1 MKEPKEP
8 LLYKIVRP
16 IITFLFKI
24 VYQPKYKGT
33 EYIPEKGRIVLG
45 GNHTNNLDC
54 LLLISSTKR
63 VIHFLAKDSLINGKF
78 GFIFKNMGIIPV
90 NRSIHDKSALNNA
103 INTLN
108 EEKVI
113 GIFPE
118 STINRTTDT
127 IMPFKI
133 GCVKMAHDTDSY
145 IIPFTISGEYKIFK
159 KSIEIEFFTPYK
171 TESDDLTK
179 ENERLMEFISS
190 NLEEKRR

>member
-1 MKEPKEP
+1 MKEP

-16 IITFLFKI
+16 IVSFLFKI
-24 VYQPKYKGT
+24 VYQPTFKGR
-33 EYIPEKGRIVLG
+33 EYIPENGRIVLG

-54 LLLISSTKR
+54 LLLMSSTKR
-63 VIHFLAKDSLINGKF
+63 VIHFLAKDSLLEGKF

-90 NRSIHDKSALNNA
+90 NRSIHDKDALNNA

-118 STINRTTDT
+118 STINRTENT

-145 IIPFTISGEYKIFK
+145 IIPFIITGEYKPFK

-171 TESDDLTK
+171 TMEDDLSI
-179 ENERLMEFISS
+179 ENEKLMTFISS